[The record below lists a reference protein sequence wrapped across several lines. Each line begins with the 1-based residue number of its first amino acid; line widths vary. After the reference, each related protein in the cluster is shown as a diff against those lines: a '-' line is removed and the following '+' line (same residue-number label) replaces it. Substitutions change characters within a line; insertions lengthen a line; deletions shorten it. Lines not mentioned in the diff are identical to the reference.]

1 MNAQGKNH
9 VRLRWLLAGLA
20 LVLTSAAGAMAAE
33 RVSIA
38 TPSRG
43 LFEFP
48 VVVAMRKGFYKDEGF
63 DVDKVQMQPTLG
75 VKALLTGDVDYLLAW
90 GSALRAAVTGVPIK
104 NVVGI
109 ASRPLHVL
117 IARAGIQNPKDLR
130 NKVIGVDSVAGTVDY
145 LARVAVRH
153 FGMEPDKDVKIIVT
167 GESPTRLAALRSG
180 AIDAT
185 PIDVAFA
192 VKAEDEGFRRMIYLG
207 DLIELPLSGMAVTG
221 VPVKNVVGI
230 ASRPLHVLIARPSI
244 QSPQDLRNRVIGV
257 DSVAGTVDYLSRV
270 AVRHFGMEPDRDVKI
285 IVTGESPTRLAALRS
300 GAIDA
305 TPIDVAFA
313 VKAEDEGFRR
323 MIYLGDLI
331 ELPLSGMAVTDHKL
345 QTQRDQVRRMVR
357 ATVRGTRY
365 FKQNRS
371 ETVQMLADYLH
382 ISPSQAARAYDTSL
396 NSFTDDGMIS
406 DKGVN
411 LDVQLTKERLKMT
424 KEIPLSQ
431 LVDWSL
437 VREIK

>member
-1 MNAQGKNH
+1 MAVGAQSFLG
-9 VRLRWLLAGLA
+9 RLLAAMALLA
-20 LVLTSAAGAMAAE
+20 LLTGDTASAAE
-33 RVSIA
+33 RISIA

-48 VVVAMRKGFYKDEGF
+48 VVVAMRKGFYRDEGIE
-63 DVDKVQMQPTLG
+63 VDKVQMQPALG

-117 IARAGIQNPKDLR
+117 IARPGIQSPKDLK
-130 NKVIGVDSVAGTVDY
+130 NK
-145 LARVAVRH
+145 
-153 FGMEPDKDVKIIVT
+153 
-167 GESPTRLAALRSG
+167 
-180 AIDAT
+180 
-185 PIDVAFA
+185 
-192 VKAEDEGFRRMIYLG
+192 
-207 DLIELPLSGMAVTG
+207 
-221 VPVKNVVGI
+221 
-230 ASRPLHVLIARPSI
+230 
-244 QSPQDLRNRVIGV
+244 VIGV

-270 AVRHFGMEPDRDVKI
+270 AVRHFGMEPEKDVKI
-285 IVTGESPTRLAALRS
+285 IVTGESPTRLVALRT

-313 VKAEDEGFRR
+313 VKAEDEGFKRLV
-323 MIYLGDLI
+323 YLGDLI
-331 ELPLSGMAVTDHKL
+331 ELPLSGMAVTDQKL
-345 QTQRDQVRRMVR
+345 QSQRDQVRRVVR
-357 ATVRGTRY
+357 ATVRGTKY
-365 FKQNRS
+365 FKQNRN
-371 ETVQMLADYLH
+371 ETVQMLADYLR
-382 ISPSQAARAYDTSL
+382 ITPAQAAKAYDTSL
-396 NSFTDDGMIS
+396 NSFSDDGMIS

-424 KEIPLSQ
+424 KDIPLSQ